1 MRLLGISILILLMM
15 TQAFS
20 HWFIKAFFQINR
32 DYIVAELC
40 ENRYRPQLKC
50 EGNCI
55 LMKKMKQTEEQEKS
69 SPSSLKLEITSLFVG
84 DEAFAKATLQ
94 PEFIIKS
101 SLPRA
106 TDNGHPIDRSVAIF
120 HPPGTDS
127 YAI

>member
-1 MRLLGISILILLMM
+1 M

-40 ENRYRPQLKC
+40 ENRYRPRLKC